1 MAFTEI
7 DAFLSCLSFL
17 HKNNMQVLFVNA
29 ILLLFWTVYGDD
41 KRNKEKEIQGVLVVD
56 VQREPYRLVVAGAK
70 KP

>member
-1 MAFTEI
+1 
-7 DAFLSCLSFL
+7 
-17 HKNNMQVLFVNA
+17 MQVLFVNA